1 MNSYLDRMNTAVA
14 AVILFLLPFSAIAQG
29 EVETKRIKPLAS
41 WDGIQLKIKE
51 KDIWNDFRFGTL
63 EAHEHSMVH
72 RGRQTTSIP
81 WNRMKRVKLHP
92 LDNRIEIDLVSPD
105 GRMILDTLMNW
116 SRYDFEM
123 IFRDLMR
130 FRDKA
135 MDAEEKLKDEQE
147 KDTSCDE
154 N

>member
-51 KDIWNDFRFGTL
+51 KDIWKDFRFGTL
-63 EAHEHSMVH
+63 EAHEHSMAH
-72 RGRQTTSIP
+72 RGRQTTSIQ

-105 GRMILDTLMNW
+105 GSMVLATLMNW